1 MLQRAKFFDNGET
14 VLDVGCGPG
23 YLAEYLTTQKDCTV
37 VGVEQDPRLA
47 EIARRVCAQVHE
59 VNLETEGL
67 RKIHGKFTAI
77 FFGDVIEHVR
87 NAPELLKQ
95 ASELLSAGGRVIV
108 STPNFV
114 HIKNRMRVLFGS
126 FEYRDAGLL
135 DRTHVHFYTK
145 RTLYRLLDDAGY
157 RVIKT
162 DFTTGVMDLASWRNG
177 ALHIPP
183 EPIPASSPIN
193 SSSQPYAVESALPQI
208 QRPAG
213 SPDSIFQ

>member
-1 MLQRAKFFDNGET
+1 MLQRAQFFDNGET

-23 YLAEYLTTQKDCTV
+23 YLAEYLTVQKDCTV

-47 EIARRVCAQVHE
+47 EIARRVCAEVHE

-67 RKIHGKFTAI
+67 RKIQGKFTAI

-87 NAPELLKQ
+87 NAPELLRH
-95 ASELLSAGGRVIV
+95 ASELLEVGGRVIV

-114 HIKNRMRVLFGS
+114 HIKNRVRVLFGT

-145 RTLYRLLDDAGY
+145 RTLYGLLEEAGY
-157 RVIKT
+157 RIVRT
-162 DFTTGVMDLASWRNG
+162 DFTTGVIDLASLRNR
-177 ALHIPP
+177 ALYVLARAYPNLFAYQFIV
-183 EPIPASSPIN
+183 A
-193 SSSQPYAVESALPQI
+193 
-208 QRPAG
+208 AG
-213 SPDSIFQ
+213 RR

>member
-1 MLQRAKFFDNGET
+1 MLQRAKFFDNRET

-23 YLAEYLTTQKDCTV
+23 YLAEYLARQKQCIV
-37 VGVEQDPRLA
+37 VGVEQDPKLA
-47 EIARRVCAQVHE
+47 AIARRVCTQVHE
-59 VNLETEGL
+59 VNLEMEGL
-67 RKIHGKFTAI
+67 RKIQGKFTAV

-87 NAPELLKQ
+87 NGPELLKQ
-95 ASELLSAGGRVIV
+95 ASELLAVGGRVII

-157 RVIKT
+157 RVVKT
-162 DFTTGVMDLASWRNG
+162 DFTTGVMDLASLRNR
-177 ALHIPP
+177 ALHVLARVYPNLFAYQFIV
-183 EPIPASSPIN
+183 A
-193 SSSQPYAVESALPQI
+193 AV
-208 QRPAG
+208 RR
-213 SPDSIFQ
+213 

>member
-23 YLAEYLTTQKDCTV
+23 YLAQYLTVQKDCTV
-37 VGVEQDPRLA
+37 VGVEQDTRLA
-47 EIARRVCAQVHE
+47 ETARRVCAQVHE

-67 RKIHGKFTAI
+67 RKIQGKFTAI

-87 NAPELLKQ
+87 NAPELLRQ
-95 ASELLSAGGRVIV
+95 ASELLEVGGRVIV

-114 HIKNRMRVLFGS
+114 HIKNRVRVLFGT

-145 RTLYRLLDDAGY
+145 RTLYNLLEEAGY
-157 RVIKT
+157 RIVKT
-162 DFTTGVMDLASWRNG
+162 DFTTGVMDLASLRNR
-177 ALHIPP
+177 ALHVRARGYPNLFAYQFIV
-183 EPIPASSPIN
+183 A
-193 SSSQPYAVESALPQI
+193 AV
-208 QRPAG
+208 RR
-213 SPDSIFQ
+213 

>member
-1 MLQRAKFFDNGET
+1 MLQRAQFFDNGET

-23 YLAEYLTTQKDCTV
+23 YLAEYLTMQKDCTV

-59 VNLETEGL
+59 VNLEAEGL
-67 RKIHGKFTAI
+67 RKIQGKFTAI

-87 NAPELLKQ
+87 NAPELLRQ
-95 ASELLSAGGRVIV
+95 ATELLEVGGRVIV

-114 HIKNRMRVLFGS
+114 HIKNRVRVLFGT

-145 RTLYRLLDDAGY
+145 RTLYGLLEETGY
-157 RVIKT
+157 RIVKT
-162 DFTTGVMDLASWRNG
+162 DFTTGVMNLASLRNR
-177 ALHIPP
+177 ALHVFARAYPNLFAYQFIV
-183 EPIPASSPIN
+183 A
-193 SSSQPYAVESALPQI
+193 AV
-208 QRPAG
+208 RR
-213 SPDSIFQ
+213 

>member
-1 MLQRAKFFDNGET
+1 MLQRAQFFDNGET

-23 YLAEYLTTQKDCTV
+23 YLAEYLTVQKDCTV

-59 VNLETEGL
+59 VNLEAEGL
-67 RKIHGKFTAI
+67 RKIQGKFTAV

-87 NAPELLKQ
+87 NAPELLRQ
-95 ASELLSAGGRVIV
+95 ASELLEVGGRVIV

-114 HIKNRMRVLFGS
+114 HIKNRARVLFGT

-145 RTLYRLLDDAGY
+145 RTLYGLLEEAGY
-157 RVIKT
+157 RIVKT
-162 DFTTGVMDLASWRNG
+162 DFTTGVMDLASLRNR
-177 ALHIPP
+177 ALHLLARAYPNLFAYQFIV
-183 EPIPASSPIN
+183 A
-193 SSSQPYAVESALPQI
+193 AV
-208 QRPAG
+208 RR
-213 SPDSIFQ
+213 